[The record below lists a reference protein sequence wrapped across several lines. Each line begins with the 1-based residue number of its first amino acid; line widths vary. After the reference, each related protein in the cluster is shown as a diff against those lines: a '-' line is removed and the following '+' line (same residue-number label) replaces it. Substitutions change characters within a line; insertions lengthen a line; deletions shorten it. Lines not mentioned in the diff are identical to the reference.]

1 MLKFFKNLNFVG
13 IYVCGYVSAKSGT
26 RQIFKLKKWF
36 IFASDQ
42 SKTLRVQ
49 LETFRKAIEM
59 ILESNELLS
68 PEEEKARE
76 AELKAKKMQ
85 LAVQEEIFLLNLK
98 K

>member
-1 MLKFFKNLNFVG
+1 MSLSKICESSNYTDFETFKFFLFV
-13 IYVCGYVSAKSGT
+13 
-26 RQIFKLKKWF
+26 
-36 IFASDQ
+36 SDQ

-59 ILESNELLS
+59 ILESNELFS

-98 K
+98 KWNFSWNYD

>member
-1 MLKFFKNLNFVG
+1 
-13 IYVCGYVSAKSGT
+13 
-26 RQIFKLKKWF
+26 
-36 IFASDQ
+36 
-42 SKTLRVQ
+42 

-98 K
+98 KWNFWWNNDLVFVAGDFSADTDSNVIIVSFGEILI

>member
-1 MLKFFKNLNFVG
+1 
-13 IYVCGYVSAKSGT
+13 
-26 RQIFKLKKWF
+26 
-36 IFASDQ
+36 
-42 SKTLRVQ
+42 